1 MQYFISHS
9 SILSIAFALRKK
21 SILCPKCT
29 FSWTALLPCP
39 LYISKWNVI
48 TYFSQGNE
56 TAFRIKSFIHTVISF
71 VKKVLAHT
79 NFYSGYT
86 LSKPAW
92 FFFPTIKIFKDD
104 VNCRRAWFSHT
115 NYPLK
120 RIRFNVWVTA
130 GIRNL
135 WCHQWKV
142 LFWLS
147 NIQWLS
153 VICSSQ
159 TVLNYSELR
168 YQGWATCAMQ
178 RKTN

>member
-9 SILSIAFALRKK
+9 SILSIAFALTKK

-29 FSWTALLPCP
+29 FLWTALLPCP

-104 VNCRRAWFSHT
+104 VNIVGTHDS
-115 NYPLK
+115 PIQIILLK
-120 RIRFNVWVTA
+120 GSGSMSESQQGSEI
-130 GIRNL
+130 
-135 WCHQWKV
+135 CD
-142 LFWLS
+142 
-147 NIQWLS
+147 
-153 VICSSQ
+153 VI
-159 TVLNYSELR
+159 SEKC
-168 YQGWATCAMQ
+168 YFG
-178 RKTN
+178 